1 MKKIGL
7 LPRLIIAII
16 LGVFIGIICN
26 KTNFELPVKIFTTFS
41 GLFGNFLSFIIP
53 LVILGFIAPGIAD
66 LGTKAG
72 KLLGITAIIAY
83 LSSLGA
89 GISAYFLGV
98 VGIPYFLTDI
108 KGNSVPKSESLEFFT
123 IDMPAPIGI
132 MSALILSFVLG
143 LGMAYT
149 KTDTLK
155 KIMKDFNSIIV
166 DVLNRVIVPL
176 IPIHIG
182 SQFVKLA
189 YNGDVFNV
197 IKAFAT
203 VIAMIVAL
211 QILYIIIQFTIQFIF
226 TGKSPI
232 KTIYN
237 MLPAYLTALGTQSSA
252 ATIPISLE
260 SSRKNEVEEDVLGF
274 VIPLC
279 ANIHLA
285 GDTITLVLGAM
296 CIAFITDGELQS
308 FDELLPFIAYLGVM
322 MVAAPGIPGGGALA
336 ARGLM
341 ESMLGFSVIQ
351 LDLITALHFSQ
362 DSFGTA
368 TNVTGDGAIALII
381 DKINKLIR

>member
-7 LPRLIIAII
+7 LPRLLLAI
-16 LGVFIGIICN
+16 VFGIVIGLLCHE
-26 KTNFELPVKIFTTFS
+26 TDFELPVKLFATFS

-66 LGTKAG
+66 LGAKAG
-72 KLLGITAIIAY
+72 RLLGITAIIAY
-83 LSSLGA
+83 VSSFFA
-89 GISAYFLGV
+89 GIAAYFIGIT
-98 VGIPYFLTDI
+98 GIPYFLTDI
-108 KGNSVPKSESLEFFT
+108 QGTKVPESEGLEFFT
-123 IDMPAPIGI
+123 ISMPAPIGV
-132 MSALILSFVLG
+132 MSALILAFVLG
-143 LGMAYT
+143 LGMAYA

-155 KIMKDFNSIIV
+155 ALMKDFNTIII
-166 DVLNRVIVPL
+166 DVLKYIIVPL

-182 SQFVKLA
+182 AQFVKLA
-189 YNGDVFNV
+189 YNGDVLNV
-197 IKAFAT
+197 IIAFAAI
-203 VIAMIVAL
+203 IAMIVAL
-211 QILYIIIQFTIQFIF
+211 QILYIIIQFTLQFLF
-226 TGKSPI
+226 TGKNPI
-232 KTIYN
+232 QSIYN

-260 SSRKNEVEEDVLGF
+260 SSRNNGVEEDILDF
-274 VIPLC
+274 VVPLC

-285 GDTITLVLGAM
+285 GDTIALVLGAM
-296 CIAFITDGELQS
+296 GIAYITNGELQS
-308 FDELLPFIAYLGVM
+308 FGEILPFIAYLGVM
-322 MVAAPGIPGGGALA
+322 MVAAPGIPGGGAVA

-381 DKINKLIR
+381 DKINKILK